1 VAVIEGEA
9 LVAGDGAGR
18 VLRIDDAIS
27 FWGGVDPK
35 TARISDPRH
44 PRHGESLSGRVVAI
58 AKLRGSSSSSAVLL
72 ELIHAGIAPA
82 AIVLKETDAIL
93 ALGALVAREMGYG
106 TLPMVRVGGGDF
118 ALLREGNHAHVKG
131 SRVSVAAGA

>member
-1 VAVIEGEA
+1 MAVIEGEA
-9 LVAGDGAGR
+9 LVAGDGKGR

-58 AKLRGSSSSSAVLL
+58 ARLRGSSSSSAVLL
-72 ELIHAGIAPA
+72 ELIHAGIGPT

-106 TLPMVRVGGGDF
+106 TLPMVRVGGDDF
-118 ALLREGNHAHVKG
+118 ALLQEGSHAHVKG
-131 SRVSVAAGA
+131 PRVTVDADA

>member
-1 VAVIEGEA
+1 MTKLAGEA
-9 LVAGDGAGR
+9 LVAGHGAGPI
-18 VLRIDDAIS
+18 LRIDHPIS

-44 PRHGESLSGRVVAI
+44 PRHGERLTGRVVAI
-58 AKLRGSSSSSAVLL
+58 AELRGSSSSSAVLL

-82 AIVLKETDAIL
+82 AILLRETDAIL

-106 TLPMVRVGGGDF
+106 DLAMVKMSQRDF
-118 ALLREGNHAHVKG
+118 SLLSEGRHAHVEG
-131 SRVSVAAGA
+131 PRVALD

>member
-1 VAVIEGEA
+1 VIEGEA
-9 LVAGDGAGR
+9 LVAGEGEGR

-35 TARISDPRH
+35 TACISDPRH
-44 PRHGESLSGRVVAI
+44 PRHGACLTGRVVAI

-72 ELIHAGIAPA
+72 ELIHAGVGPA
-82 AIVLKETDAIL
+82 AIVLQETDAIL

-106 TLPMVRVGGGDF
+106 TLPMVRVGSDDF
-118 ALLREGNHAHVKG
+118 ALLLEGNHAHVKG
-131 SRVSVAAGA
+131 PRVTVVAAGV